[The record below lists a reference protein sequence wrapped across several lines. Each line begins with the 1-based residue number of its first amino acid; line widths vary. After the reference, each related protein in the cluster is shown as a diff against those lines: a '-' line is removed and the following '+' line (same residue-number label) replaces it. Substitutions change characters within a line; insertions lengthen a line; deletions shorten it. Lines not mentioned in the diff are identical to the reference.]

1 MNMADHPGFT
11 KTLERNFPGA
21 VLEGEFVAETAVRLI
36 GEGFSNTNTL
46 ACVALCRDEVT
57 SPLFSDVERVWGPAF
72 SLASLAGM
80 MTAGRTGFAAAIQ
93 HAPTENGRRHF
104 VVYAMAH
111 IAIDADGTVGRVER
125 PGVQEPSS
133 ACGALVALRDELQG
147 GTLNVEF
154 DRFDAEQS
162 LLKHRLLPMIGY
174 DSVPDLVDLT
184 KLAAAAIEDDF
195 KEILRS
201 LADEWSETDRLMP
214 ADAVMFGGIQIHGPN
229 GVNFVWPRSA
239 HIKVGGDLRDY
250 EFSAEVTDSP

>member
-1 MNMADHPGFT
+1 MKMADRPGFSQA
-11 KTLERNFPGA
+11 LQRHFPGA
-21 VLEGEFVAETAVRLI
+21 VLEGEFIAETALRLT
-36 GEGFSNTNTL
+36 GEGFSNANTL
-46 ACVALCRDEVT
+46 ACVALCRDEIT

-72 SLASLAGM
+72 SFASLAGM

-93 HAPTENGRRHF
+93 HAPTENGRWHF

-133 ACGALVALRDELQG
+133 ACGALVAFRDELQE

-154 DRFDAEQS
+154 DRYDAEQS

-174 DSVPDLVDLT
+174 GSVPDLVDLT
-184 KLAAAAIEDDF
+184 KLAAAAVEEDF
-195 KEILRS
+195 GEILRS
-201 LADEWSETDRLMP
+201 LAAEWSETDRLMP
-214 ADAVMFGGIQIHGPN
+214 TDAAMFSGIQIHGPN

-250 EFSAEVTDSP
+250 EFSPAVTDSP

>member
-11 KTLERNFPGA
+11 ETLDRHFPGA
-21 VLEGEFVAETAVRLI
+21 VLEGEFVAETAALLTA
-36 GEGFSNTNTL
+36 EGFSNTNTL
-46 ACVALCRDEVT
+46 AGVALCRDEIT

-72 SLASLAGM
+72 SFASLAGM
-80 MTAGRTGFAAAIQ
+80 VTAGRTGLTAAIH
-93 HAPTENGRRHF
+93 HAPIVDGRRRL

-111 IAIDADGTVGRVER
+111 IAIDPAGMIGRVDR
-125 PGVQEPSS
+125 PGISEPSS
-133 ACGALVALRDELQG
+133 ACGALVAFRDELQE
-147 GTLNVEF
+147 GTLKVEF
-154 DRFDAEQS
+154 DRYDAEQS

-174 DSVPDLVDLT
+174 GNVPDLVDLT

-195 KEILRS
+195 REILHS
-201 LADEWSETDRLMP
+201 LAAEWSETDRLMP
-214 ADAVMFGGIQIHGPN
+214 TDAAMFSGIQIHGPN